1 MAQFSQPTILHNMKT
16 QSPMVQ
22 MTTNDPLPPGWE
34 IKIDP
39 QTRWPF
45 FVDHNNRT
53 TTWNDPRH
61 DLKEERQLSSNGPSL
76 SPQSSQDSHQHYI
89 REMQYPSLRQGY
101 IPIPIAHEGLEHR
114 PLQQQPY
121 YSYAQ
126 PSMQRVKTEVRAP
139 SPTQAHIGRPTSPVR
154 PPSEASPS
162 DPLCGQAGTAA
173 GCQGPLS
180 QGPEPHEHHHHH
192 HPHPQD
198 CSHAAPAHQP
208 GRPCS
213 GGPQLLPGYISIPV
227 IHEVAGGRPQPH
239 HSQQQPQAPQQP
251 QHPEYQ
257 PIYHRVQPEDW
268 AYLPGRSQSPR
279 DRPSREASPI
289 RIPQQMRAQ
298 SPVRVHTMG
307 PQVQHEIPRQESPPR
322 MHQEERGS
330 PCGADIPQA
339 YIPVQPLYKE
349 CDLRQPLP
357 MPEKTE
363 AKIFGTT
370 KSIPQD
376 TRAAPE
382 EVPPLKP
389 EEPEES
395 SPSHPGLAK
404 VQQIVDR
411 VQKLEEEVKNF
422 EGKKNDKRYM
432 MLEEFLTKEL
442 LALDS
447 VDPEGRIDVR
457 QARRDGVRKVQ
468 NILEGLELIAEQQK
482 HSEQSNEEANQPG
495 GKGDATMIG
504 QVESTTEKEIY

>member
-1 MAQFSQPTILHNMKT
+1 MAQFSQPRSLHNMKT

-22 MTTNDPLPPGWE
+22 MATNDALPPGWE

-39 QTRWPF
+39 QTGWPF

-61 DLKEERQLSSNGPSL
+61 NLKEERQLSSNGPSL
-76 SPQSSQDSHQHYI
+76 SPQSSQDSHQSYV

-114 PLQQQPY
+114 PLQQHPY

-126 PSMQRVKTEVRAP
+126 PSMHRVKTEVRAP
-139 SPTQAHIGRPTSPVR
+139 SPTQAHSGRPTSPVR
-154 PPSEASPS
+154 PHSEVSHS
-162 DPLCGQAGTAA
+162 DPHCGQAGTAVC
-173 GCQGPLS
+173 CQGPLS
-180 QGPEPHEHHHHH
+180 QGPEHHHHH
-192 HPHPQD
+192 HPHSQD
-198 CSHAAPAHQP
+198 CSHATPAHQP
-208 GRPCS
+208 GKPCS
-213 GGPQLLPGYISIPV
+213 GGSQLLPGYIPIPV
-227 IHEVAGGRPQPH
+227 IHEGAGGRPQPL
-239 HSQQQPQAPQQP
+239 HSHQHPQAPQRP
-251 QHPEYQ
+251 QHSEFQ
-257 PIYHRVQPEDW
+257 PVYHRVQPEDW

-307 PQVQHEIPRQESPPR
+307 PQVQHQTPHQESPPR

-357 MPEKTE
+357 MPEKME
-363 AKIFGTT
+363 AKIFAPT
-370 KSIPQD
+370 KSAPQEM
-376 TRAAPE
+376 RATPE
-382 EVPPLKP
+382 EVPPQKL
-389 EEPEES
+389 EEPEEL
-395 SPSHPGLAK
+395 SPNHPGLAK

-422 EGKKNDKRYM
+422 DGKKNDKRYM

-447 VDPEGRIDVR
+447 VDPQGRIDVR

-468 NILEGLELIAEQQK
+468 NILEGLEMIAEQQK
-482 HSEQSNEEANQPG
+482 HSEQSKEEANQSG

-504 QVESTTEKEIY
+504 QVDSTTEKEIY

>member
-1 MAQFSQPTILHNMKT
+1 MAQFSQPTSFHNMKA

-22 MTTNDPLPPGWE
+22 MATNDPLPPGWE

-76 SPQSSQDSHQHYI
+76 SPQSSQDGRQHYV

-114 PLQQQPY
+114 PLQQHPY
-121 YSYAQ
+121 YSYTQ
-126 PSMQRVKTEVRAP
+126 PSMHRVKTEAQAP
-139 SPTQAHIGRPTSPVR
+139 SPTQAHTGWPTSPVR
-154 PPSEASPS
+154 SPFEASPS
-162 DPLCGQAGTAA
+162 EPHCGQAGTAA
-173 GCQGPLS
+173 CCQGPLS
-180 QGPEPHEHHHHH
+180 QGPE
-192 HPHPQD
+192 D
-198 CSHAAPAHQP
+198 CSHAAPAQQP

-213 GGPQLLPGYISIPV
+213 AGPQLLPGYISIPV
-227 IHEVAGGRPQPH
+227 IHEGAGGRLQPH
-239 HSQQQPQAPQQP
+239 LSHQQPQAPQWP

-257 PIYHRVQPEDW
+257 PVYHSVQPEDW
-268 AYLPGRSQSPR
+268 AYQPSLSQSTR

-289 RIPQQMRAQ
+289 RIPQQLRAQ
-298 SPVRVHTMG
+298 SPVRVHTME
-307 PQVQHEIPRQESPPR
+307 PQV
-322 MHQEERGS
+322 
-330 PCGADIPQA
+330 CGLCGVD
-339 YIPVQPLYKE
+339 IPVQPLYKE
-349 CDLRQPLP
+349 CDLRQSLP
-357 MPEKTE
+357 MPEKTG
-363 AKIFGTT
+363 AKIFATT
-370 KSIPQD
+370 KSVPQEMM
-376 TRAAPE
+376 AAPE
-382 EVPPLKP
+382 EVPPQKP
-389 EEPEES
+389 EEPEEL

-404 VQQIVDR
+404 QIVDR
-411 VQKLEEEVKNF
+411 VQKLEEKVQNF
-422 EGKKNDKRYM
+422 EGKKYDKHYL

-482 HSEQSNEEANQPG
+482 HSEQSNQPE
-495 GKGDATMIG
+495 GKGDTTMID

>member
-1 MAQFSQPTILHNMKT
+1 MKT

-22 MTTNDPLPPGWE
+22 MATNDALPPGWE

-39 QTRWPF
+39 QTGWPF

-76 SPQSSQDSHQHYI
+76 SPQSSQDSHQPYV
-89 REMQYPSLRQGY
+89 REMQYPTLRQGY

-114 PLQQQPY
+114 PLQQHPY

-126 PSMQRVKTEVRAP
+126 PSMHRVKTEVRAP
-139 SPTQAHIGRPTSPVR
+139 SPTQAHAGRPTSPVR
-154 PPSEASPS
+154 PPSEVSHSEPH
-162 DPLCGQAGTAA
+162 CGQAGTAA

-180 QGPEPHEHHHHH
+180 QGPE
-192 HPHPQD
+192 
-198 CSHAAPAHQP
+198 
-208 GRPCS
+208 
-213 GGPQLLPGYISIPV
+213 
-227 IHEVAGGRPQPH
+227 
-239 HSQQQPQAPQQP
+239 
-251 QHPEYQ
+251 
-257 PIYHRVQPEDW
+257 
-268 AYLPGRSQSPR
+268 SPR

-307 PQVQHEIPRQESPPR
+307 PQVQHQIPRQESPPR
-322 MHQEERGS
+322 IHQEERGS
-330 PCGADIPQA
+330 PCGADIHQA

-357 MPEKTE
+357 MPEKAE
-363 AKIFGTT
+363 AKIFVPT
-370 KSIPQD
+370 KSVPQEI
-376 TRAAPE
+376 RATPE
-382 EVPPLKP
+382 EVPPQKP
-389 EEPEES
+389 EEPEEL

-482 HSEQSNEEANQPG
+482 RSEQSNEEANQSG